1 MHSKLYD
8 VLKFIFTIVLP
19 ASLTL
24 YTALA
29 TIWGWPYKDAI
40 TASVAAFITF
50 GCAVLMIDSKS
61 FFKDK
66 MIITLDGDDP
76 EE

>member
-1 MHSKLYD
+1 MKLSGKAYD
-8 VLKFIFTIVLP
+8 VLRFIFTIFLP

-29 TIWGWPYKDAI
+29 TIWAWPYKDAV

-50 GCAVLMIDSKS
+50 GCAVLMIDSKA

-66 MIITLDGDDP
+66 EIIEKYDA